1 MTNEIYGYIAG
12 IISAILIWRITY
24 WGTQVIEKP
33 QFDLLPDMWRVEKW
47 VGAINKNYN
56 ATGLDEEEYVGGIK
70 EGFIFY
76 GITLENKRGRFSP
89 KKPVSIQKAYLM
101 VYDKNGNITNDKK
114 EVRWWSPDTQTIDL
128 LFVPSRYDIRSRRE
142 RTVVEGDKESLI
154 IACKPIKQNSYYR
167 FTLASD
173 KVSDFLRK
181 EDLMD
186 LSGAKYMK
194 IFINCLSG
202 EVIKKISITKMESSG
217 DLSFSEVKKFPF
229 E

>member
-1 MTNEIYGYIAG
+1 MTQEIYGYIAG
-12 IISAILIWRITY
+12 IISAVLIWRITY
-24 WGTQVIEKP
+24 WATQIIEKP
-33 QFDLLPDMWRVEKW
+33 KFDLLPDMWKVEKW

-76 GITLENKRGRFSP
+76 GLTVENKRGRFSP
-89 KKPVSIQKAYLM
+89 KKPVSIQKAYLI
-101 VYDKNGNITNDKK
+101 VFDKNGKITNPKQ

-128 LFVPSRYDIRSRRE
+128 LFVPSKYDLRSRRE

-154 IACKPIKQNSYYR
+154 IACKPINQNIYYR

-181 EDLMD
+181 EDLME
-186 LSGAKYMK
+186 LNEEKHMK
-194 IFINCLSG
+194 IFINCVSG
-202 EVIKKISITKMESSG
+202 EVIKKITIKKNRGS
-217 DLSFSEVKKFPF
+217 DLNFFEVKKFPF